1 MSKFKAPI
9 YKTGINTC
17 VDVPDTITRKMK
29 PTKGR
34 IHVKGTVNGFAFV
47 KTLVPV
53 KGKPYRLFVNAPTMK
68 GAGTSPGET
77 ANFVII
83 QDLHKV
89 KKQYTMPPFLRRQ
102 LQAHKVLKDFHA
114 LTPARQ
120 QDILKYLS
128 FVTHEETLLKHANK
142 IIEKLKAGER
152 NIRIP

>member
-1 MSKFKAPI
+1 MPKFKAPI

-17 VDVPDTITRKMK
+17 ADVPDAITRKMK

-34 IHVKGTVNGFAFV
+34 IHVKGTVNGFAFT

-53 KGKPYRLFVNAPTMK
+53 KDKPYRLFVNAPTLK
-68 GAGTSPGET
+68 GADAAVGET
-77 ANFVII
+77 ANFVIT
-83 QDLHKV
+83 QDLHKI
-89 KKQYTMPPFLRRQ
+89 KKQYTMPPALRRQ
-102 LQAHKVLKDFHA
+102 LQVHKVLKDFKA
-114 LTPARQ
+114 LTQARQ

-128 FVTHEETLLKHANK
+128 FVTNEATLLKHAHK

>member
-1 MSKFKAPI
+1 MPKFKAPI

-17 VDVPDTITRKMK
+17 ADVPDAITRKMK
-29 PTKGR
+29 PSKGR
-34 IHVKGTVNGFAFV
+34 IHVKGTVNGFAFI

-68 GAGTSPGET
+68 GANAVVGEI
-77 ANFVII
+77 ANFVIT
-83 QDLHKV
+83 QNLHKI
-89 KKQYTMPPFLRRQ
+89 KKQYAMAPALRRQ
-102 LQAHKVLKDFHA
+102 LQAHKVLKDFNA

-128 FVTHEETLLKHANK
+128 FVTREETLMKHAGK
-142 IIEKLKAGER
+142 LIEKLKAGEK

>member
-1 MSKFKAPI
+1 MPKFKAPI

-17 VDVPDTITRKMK
+17 TDVPDAITRKMK

-34 IHVKGTVNGFAFV
+34 IHVKGTVNGFAFI

-53 KGKPYRLFVNAPTMK
+53 KGKPYRLFVNAPTLK
-68 GAGTSPGET
+68 GAGAAVGEI
-77 ANFVII
+77 ANFVIT
-83 QDLHKV
+83 QDLHKI
-89 KKQYTMPPFLRRQ
+89 KKLYAMSPALRRQ
-102 LQAHKVLKDFHA
+102 LQIHKVLKDFNG

-128 FVTHEETLLKHANK
+128 YVKSEEVLMKHVNK
-142 IIEKLKAGER
+142 IVTKLKAGEK

>member
-1 MSKFKAPI
+1 MPKFKASI

-17 VDVPDTITRKMK
+17 ADVPDAITRKMN
-29 PTKGR
+29 PTKGK
-34 IHVKGTVNGFAFV
+34 IHVKGTVNGFAFT

-53 KGKPYRLFVNAPTMK
+53 KGKPYRLFVNAPTLK
-68 GAGTSPGET
+68 GADASVGKTV
-77 ANFVII
+77 NFVIT

-89 KKQYTMPPFLRRQ
+89 KKLYTVPPKLRRQ
-102 LQAHKVLKDFHA
+102 LQTHNVLKDFNA

-128 FVTHEETLLKHANK
+128 FVTHEDTLLKHARK
-142 IIEKLKAGER
+142 IIAKLKAGEK